1 MSRQQNQERRHLRR
15 GCPTLGIRFKAVPYR
30 TMDWSLGGFAIKGSC
45 FMLEGFKVG
54 DEVTGSF
61 GLPGCPTEHEFS
73 AVVTR
78 IDAETYMTGFKF
90 SILSLDGLRMLENLL
105 SSSHQLERSQ
115 GKRKLKARMR

>member
-1 MSRQQNQERRHLRR
+1 MSRRQNQERRHLRR

-45 FMLEGFKVG
+45 PMLEGFKVG

-61 GLPGCPTEHEFS
+61 GLPGCPPEHEFS

-90 SILSLDGLRMLENLL
+90 GNR
-105 SSSHQLERSQ
+105 
-115 GKRKLKARMR
+115 